1 MDGKHDDIPE
11 SYFLN
16 AGNID
21 EVVLEWLP
29 NKKGGSYGRQNIY
42 FADHI
47 SDPNLFDEEVD
58 MVEMRTTEG
67 EIGVLAG
74 HIPLTAI
81 VEPGVVKIHQ
91 EGKVREAA
99 LLDGFVEIRGNKVT
113 VLAEA
118 CEYGMRSMCTEQK
131 RQSSA
136 QNVVSEAVRSR

>member
-1 MDGKHDDIPE
+1 M
-11 SYFLN
+11 
-16 AGNID
+16 
-21 EVVLEWLP
+21 
-29 NKKGGSYGRQNIY
+29 
-42 FADHI
+42 ADKTFTLQII
-47 SDPNLFDEEVD
+47 SPTRIFFDEEVD

-99 LLDGFVEIRGNKVT
+99 LLDLWKFAAIRLQCLRKPASGR
-113 VLAEA
+113 
-118 CEYGMRSMCTEQK
+118 MRSMCTEQK

>member
-1 MDGKHDDIPE
+1 M
-11 SYFLN
+11 
-16 AGNID
+16 
-21 EVVLEWLP
+21 
-29 NKKGGSYGRQNIY
+29 
-42 FADHI
+42 ADKTFTLQII
-47 SDPNLFDEEVD
+47 SPTRIFFDEEVD

-67 EIGVLAG
+67 ELAG

-118 CEYGMRSMCTEQK
+118 CEWPDEIDVHRAEEAKLRAERRIGSGEKQVDMVRAELALKKALT
-131 RQSSA
+131 RI
-136 QNVVSEAVRSR
+136 NLVSTLDK

>member
-1 MDGKHDDIPE
+1 M
-11 SYFLN
+11 
-16 AGNID
+16 
-21 EVVLEWLP
+21 
-29 NKKGGSYGRQNIY
+29 
-42 FADHI
+42 ADKTFTLQII
-47 SDPNLFDEEVD
+47 SPTRIFFDEEVD

-81 VEPGVVKIHQ
+81 VEPGVVRIHQ

-118 CEYGMRSMCTEQK
+118 CEWPDEIDVHRAEEAKLRAERRIGSGEKQVDMVRAELALKKALT
-131 RQSSA
+131 RI
-136 QNVVSEAVRSR
+136 NLVSTLGK

>member
-1 MDGKHDDIPE
+1 M
-11 SYFLN
+11 
-16 AGNID
+16 
-21 EVVLEWLP
+21 
-29 NKKGGSYGRQNIY
+29 
-42 FADHI
+42 ADKTFTLQII
-47 SDPNLFDEEVD
+47 SPTRIFFDEEVD

-99 LLDGFVEIRGNKVT
+99 LLDGFAAIRLRCLRKPVSGR
-113 VLAEA
+113 
-118 CEYGMRSMCTEQK
+118 MRSMCTEQK

-136 QNVVSEAVRSR
+136 QNVVSEAVRNR

>member
-1 MDGKHDDIPE
+1 M
-11 SYFLN
+11 
-16 AGNID
+16 
-21 EVVLEWLP
+21 
-29 NKKGGSYGRQNIY
+29 
-42 FADHI
+42 ADKTFTLQII
-47 SDPNLFDEEVD
+47 SPTRIFFDEEVD

-118 CEYGMRSMCTEQK
+118 CEWPDEIDEK
-131 RQSSA
+131 RA
-136 QNVVSEAVRSR
+136 EAAKERAEARIAAKAADTDMLRAEFALRKALVRIEVKH

>member
-1 MDGKHDDIPE
+1 M
-11 SYFLN
+11 
-16 AGNID
+16 
-21 EVVLEWLP
+21 
-29 NKKGGSYGRQNIY
+29 
-42 FADHI
+42 ADKTFTLQII
-47 SDPNLFDEEVD
+47 SPTRIFFDEEVD

-118 CEYGMRSMCTEQK
+118 CEWPENIDGK
-131 RQSSA
+131 RA
-136 QNVVSEAVRSR
+136 NEARIRAERRLAEKNPQTDIDRAEAALKRALVRLSLVDGN